1 MSYNI
6 EITAVDYS
14 YADVEEGDRR
24 ELASD
29 STTLIMDDDERDYF
43 AEIGTAQVEWA
54 VYVIDTTTDV
64 VHPSSSPINGREH
77 EWLSGTYTNPYNND
91 LQTETSVRLTG
102 DWTDEERVAVFTA
115 ITSKYH
121 TA

>member
-1 MSYNI
+1 MGYEIEI
-6 EITAVDYS
+6 EITGVTYS

-29 STTLIMDDDERDYF
+29 SKTLIMEDDDREYF
-43 AEIGTAQVEWA
+43 ETATAWA
-54 VYVIDTTTDV
+54 VHVIDTTTDA
-64 VHPSSSPINGREH
+64 VHPSSSPINGAPH
-77 EWLSGTYTNPYNND
+77 EWLSGTYVDPYDNS
-91 LQTETSVRLTG
+91 QETETSVRLSG
-102 DWTDEERVAVFTA
+102 DWTNEDRVAVFTA